1 MNHPETGDAAHM
13 IARKD
18 MKFRIFRQSNR
29 EIRPSVR
36 KSSISASTLNATN
49 AGKKR
54 SGAYRASVLG
64 LALLTALPSATAS
77 AQGISFIRDTEI
89 ENLMNDYARPI
100 FRAAGLGSQRIKVRI
115 VRQSSF
121 NAFVLDGRNVFMNT
135 GTLVKSETPN
145 QVIGVIA
152 HETGHI
158 AGGHLA
164 GIRAKIKR
172 DATRNL
178 LMKILGIGAIIGGAS
193 AGGDTRDIAGGIGK
207 SILYGSDT
215 VSLMSLLSYRRA
227 QESAADQAGISY
239 LNATRQ
245 SAFGMLETFEYFAQ
259 QEYFSG
265 RFKDPYVRSHP
276 MPHNRIAQLRQLAEL
291 SPYFTKKDPAS
302 LQLRHDLMRAKLAG
316 FLDKPR
322 AVFNAYP
329 KSDHTLPARYARAIA
344 YFFQG
349 GMRSAAPRVE
359 ALIKDRPDYPY
370 FWELKGDFLFRSGRP
385 NEAIG
390 PLKKALALAK
400 GGSLIRVRLA
410 QAMLASNK
418 KRYVEPAIKYL
429 RKALVDEKSSLGYR
443 QLASAYFKKGAQS
456 QAYLASAQAY
466 FQEGKLKDAQR
477 LARRAQAQFQTGTP
491 LWIKAD
497 DIINFK
503 PQT

>member
-1 MNHPETGDAAHM
+1 MRTYSSEMTGMPPGRQLPATRSTRRHAATGLE
-13 IARKD
+13 ANPGWRL
-18 MKFRIFRQSNR
+18 FVQRF
-29 EIRPSVR
+29 
-36 KSSISASTLNATN
+36 SSA
-49 AGKKR
+49 
-54 SGAYRASVLG
+54 
-64 LALLTALPSATAS
+64 ALLLGFVLVSCFPGAAAQ

-100 FRAAGLGSQRIKVRI
+100 FHAAGLGSQRITVRI

-135 GTLVKSETPN
+135 GTLVKSKTPN

-164 GIRAKIKR
+164 GMRAKIKG

-178 LMKILGIGAIIGGAS
+178 LMKILGIGAMIGGAV
-193 AGGDTRDIAGGIGK
+193 AGGGAEDIAGGLGK
-207 SILYGSDT
+207 TILYGSDSVT
-215 VSLMSLLSYRRA
+215 MFSILSYRRA

-245 SAFGMLETFEYFAQ
+245 SAYGMLETFEYFAQ

-276 MPHNRIAQLRQLAEL
+276 MPQRRIAQLRQLAET
-291 SPYFTKKDPAS
+291 SPYYTKKDSNA

-322 AVFNAYP
+322 SVFNAYP
-329 KSDHTLPARYARAIA
+329 ESDQSLPARYARAIA
-344 YFFQG
+344 HFFQG
-349 GMRSAAPRVE
+349 GLKASLPKIE
-359 ALIKDRPDYPY
+359 ALIAERPKNPY
-370 FWELKGDFLFRSGRP
+370 FRELKGDFLFRSGRAV
-385 NEAIG
+385 EAIA
-390 PLKKALALAK
+390 PLKKSLSMVR
-400 GGSLIRVRLA
+400 GSNLIRVRLA
-410 QAMLASNK
+410 QAMLASNQRK
-418 KRYVEPAIKYL
+418 YVDPAIKYL
-429 RKALVDEKSSLGYR
+429 RKALVDEKSSLAYR
-443 QLASAYFKKGAQS
+443 QLANAYFKKGDRS

-466 FQEGKLKDAQR
+466 FQEGKLKESQK
-477 LARRAQAQFQTGTP
+477 LAKRAQAQFRRGTP

-497 DIINFK
+497 DIINYK
-503 PQT
+503 PPT